1 MDARALMDQFEGSGK
16 DRISFE
22 EIDQRYH
29 LKMRAFVKL
38 CMTPVFADLERRF
51 RISAMRDRGIVPIM
65 FHLAFENTD
74 IPIVFLSVARMTH
87 QVRLCRSITP
97 RPEGPPVERLLL
109 DMRIQIHARRGSGDP
124 ASLGAEERETPE
136 VEVAQMRGLQVL
148 TRPVAPPGERQ
159 VTEVPE
165 ELAPLR
171 EHPFE
176 EPFPVPEHL
185 AGIPPGFVAAPPGPF
200 PLYDTVWG
208 LPNTD
213 VNQHVN
219 VHEYIFGMENHFARR
234 LHGAGLPLAKHRIA
248 KAQLLFRKPFF
259 PGDTVR
265 IQGPLLV
272 QGSHTLLI
280 GGFHRLGGG
289 SQGDGA
295 PEAVPAVAVRME
307 GVLDTPG

>member
-1 MDARALMDQFEGSGK
+1 MDQFEGGGQ
-16 DRISFE
+16 DRIAFE
-22 EIDQRYH
+22 EIDLRYH

-38 CMTPVFADLERRF
+38 CMSPVFADLERRF

-87 QVRLCRSITP
+87 QVRLCRSVTP

-109 DMRIQIHARRGSGDP
+109 DMHIQIHARRGSGDP
-124 ASLGAEERETPE
+124 AKLGAVDGDTPE
-136 VEVAQMRGLQVL
+136 VQVARMRGLQVL
-148 TRPVAPPGERQ
+148 TRPVAPPSERQ
-159 VTEVPE
+159 VTRVPE
-165 ELAPLR
+165 ELAQLR
-171 EHPFE
+171 EHLFE

-185 AGIPPGFVAAPPGPF
+185 AGIPPGFVAAPAGPF
-200 PLYDTVWG
+200 PHHDTVWG

-213 VNQHVN
+213 INQHVN
-219 VHEYIFGMENHFARR
+219 VLEYIYGMENHFARR

-272 QGSHTLLI
+272 QGSRTLLI
-280 GGFHRLGGG
+280 GGYHRFGDGFK
-289 SQGDGA
+289 GDGA
-295 PEAVPAVAVRME
+295 PDAIPSVAVRME
-307 GVLDTPG
+307 GVLDLPGR